1 MVVTST
7 VSPAPQTHRFLAWR
21 ISEWIPLKLPIDV
34 PTQRAAHS
42 SQKLNQA
49 LGTPVFL
56 LSARVLLVHPLLPR
70 ELEIHHGLRGLLTR
84 NAAAKP
90 SVLGPVPQIVSPL
103 LLREENT
110 EGWPEVVVEDVTR
123 QLHRLKNENFVMGG
137 KIQGKPLLPLPK
149 HPDVQDGSSTVLDC
163 PAGSMDVSVLHAIE
177 TIVIEWSQQ
186 IRDILSKDSAEP
198 LLEGLHPLPRAEF
211 DFWHTR
217 TVNLQCI
224 SDQLLSPRV
233 TVLAEMLEKANS
245 CFWPALQSVFQDVSA
260 GLEEAEDISFHLQPL
275 CILLEEMEQA
285 DYSKLPPYLDR
296 ALCTVRLLRA
306 NCRHYSSPT
315 RVVAILQEICNLLID
330 LTRNFLSPKDVM
342 KGLQGEPEETLG
354 AIKLS
359 ISIIE
364 SLFQSYNTYCSDL
377 VPTLFPEDPQLW
389 DFPPSIIFR
398 RMESFLHRLK
408 TIEDLYQTA
417 IVFLKLEKA
426 ELGGVKGHIL
436 GTQVFQIYNEAAEII
451 KVFAACKYDSL
462 DPTEEQLTTDFAEF
476 QEKIED
482 MDRRLA
488 TIFCQ
493 GFHDCSCLM
502 SAGKLVH
509 MFSYLLERPVI
520 KAELSPHYS
529 ALLEMFEAELE
540 DVKVL
545 YDTQISSPLLRGTGP
560 AINKNMPPVAGQLKW
575 ALELQERL
583 EGPYK
588 DLFSIDHPYVWVT
601 HGTRGR
607 VWPCVCLLPLQQL
620 LLHRDLGRVMV
631 SPEAKLLSKKY
642 EEMMG
647 LLQGFREEVYME
659 WVQGAGK
666 DCHFSLEQPLILRDP
681 KSSLLS
687 VNFSKE
693 LVAVLREVKYLNF
706 QEMDIPSSAETLFAQ
721 SEMLQKLVDNLDL
734 ITGWYNEAGHKGETA
749 RLLFH
754 ALSTGQ
760 AETGRGAPAGR
771 LLEWVLEAEGRWGA
785 AGASPS
791 PHILAAPSAE
801 PSCCCHHTAWG
812 EPVPL

>member
-1 MVVTST
+1 QA
-7 VSPAPQTHRFLAWR
+7 PA
-21 ISEWIPLKLPIDV
+21 S
-34 PTQRAAHS
+34 
-42 SQKLNQA
+42 
-49 LGTPVFL
+49 
-56 LSARVLLVHPLLPR
+56 
-70 ELEIHHGLRGLLTR
+70 
-84 NAAAKP
+84 
-90 SVLGPVPQIVSPL
+90 
-103 LLREENT
+103 
-110 EGWPEVVVEDVTR
+110 
-123 QLHRLKNENFVMGG
+123 RL
-137 KIQGKPLLPLPK
+137 
-149 HPDVQDGSSTVLDC
+149 
-163 PAGSMDVSVLHAIE
+163 AGSMDVSVLHTTE
-177 TIVIEWSQQ
+177 TIIIEWSQQ
-186 IRDILSKDSAEP
+186 IRDILSKDSVEP

-275 CILLEEMEQA
+275 CILCGLVQPGSA
-285 DYSKLPPYLDR
+285 DPRYPR
-296 ALCTVRLLRA
+296 
-306 NCRHYSSPT
+306 SPT
-315 RVVAILQEICNLLID
+315 RVVVILQEICNLLID
-330 LTRNFLSPKDVM
+330 LVEPPPRATPPSSGTVAGGVASGSCGDPSSGDVETPS
-342 KGLQGEPEETLG
+342 QGTS
-354 AIKLS
+354 K
-359 ISIIE
+359 
-364 SLFQSYNTYCSDL
+364 
-377 VPTLFPEDPQLW
+377 EDPQLW

-408 TIEDLYQTA
+408 MIEDLYQTA

-462 DPTEEQLTTDFAEF
+462 DPTEEVDFAEF

-493 GFHDCSCLM
+493 GFHDCSSLM

-529 ALLEMFEAELE
+529 ALLEMFKAELE

-575 ALELQERL
+575 ASELQERL

-588 DLFSIDHPYVWVT
+588 DLFSINHPY
-601 HGTRGR
+601 
-607 VWPCVCLLPLQQL
+607 
-620 LLHRDLGRVMV
+620 
-631 SPEAKLLSKKY
+631 
-642 EEMMG
+642 
-647 LLQGFREEVYME
+647 
-659 WVQGAGK
+659 
-666 DCHFSLEQPLILRDP
+666 
-681 KSSLLS
+681 
-687 VNFSKE
+687 
-693 LVAVLREVKYLNF
+693 
-706 QEMDIPSSAETLFAQ
+706 TLFAQ

-760 AETGRGAPAGR
+760 AKTGRGAPAGR

-812 EPVPL
+812 EPVPP